1 MLPAMPNPFNCVPHA
16 GYCIR
21 SWIATQF
28 SPSSNRKREGDGMKF
43 RPWSSVVAVTLF
55 TTLAVL
61 VGVAE
66 QTAPAQETP
75 TKHHHYKLIDVG
87 TFGGPNSSNAWAGIG
102 NRLMNSGGTVMG

>member
-28 SPSSNRKREGDGMKF
+28 SPSSNRKREGDSMKF

-55 TTLAVL
+55 TTLAML
-61 VGVAE
+61 AGVAA
-66 QTAPAQETP
+66 QNAAAQET
-75 TKHHHYKLIDVG
+75 TKHHHYKLFDVG
-87 TFGGPNSSNAWAGIG
+87 TFGGPNGEFANPSSRTINDRGTATGI
-102 NRLMNSGGTVMG
+102 